1 MIRIWLSE
9 EQAKSVLVL
18 VSQHLA
24 KFNKLS
30 GESVPKQKWQQIYDM
45 IGTQIE
51 EQKKSD
57 DI

>member
-18 VSQHLA
+18 VSRYLS
-24 KFNKLS
+24 KFDKCT
-30 GESVPKQKWQQIYDM
+30 EDSVPKQKWQQIYDM
-45 IGTQIE
+45 IGSQIE
-51 EQKKSD
+51 EQSKPD

>member
-24 KFNKLS
+24 KFEKLS
-30 GESVPKQKWQQIYDM
+30 GDSVSKQKWQQIYDM
-45 IGTQIE
+45 IGSQIE
-51 EQKKSD
+51 EQKK
-57 DI
+57 IR

>member
-9 EQAKSVLVL
+9 EQAKSVLCL
-18 VSQHLA
+18 VSQYIA
-24 KFNKLS
+24 KFEKLT
-30 GESVPKQKWQQIYDM
+30 GDSVPKQKWQQIYDM